1 MGASSPE
8 MFWKWCLQEKMTV
21 SLFFS
26 RNPRKNQNM
35 PWCLKCVGGCKCAM
49 LDLAPLRQAA
59 YCIPPIWRTNVYVN
73 HIYTYILKILR
84 DIHIYIHVF
93 RNMFNASF
101 LHIYIYMVGGVGSPI
116 GRQSGSLNLRK
127 TMFYRRKIEIF
138 DVVHFVL
145 DVFQLRIKKNVRR
158 SWSRRWT
165 MTTCLF
171 LCSFFPHWNYEVHI

>member
-1 MGASSPE
+1 MWYYSHSNVSFCFVMGASSPE

-84 DIHIYIHVF
+84 DIHIYIYIHVF

-101 LHIYIYMVGGVGSPI
+101 LHIYIYGRGSRFSDRTSI
-116 GRQSGSLNLRK
+116 RI
-127 TMFYRRKIEIF
+127 IEF
-138 DVVHFVL
+138 EKKQCFTVVKW
-145 DVFQLRIKKNVRR
+145 R
-158 SWSRRWT
+158 
-165 MTTCLF
+165 CLM
-171 LCSFFPHWNYEVHI
+171 